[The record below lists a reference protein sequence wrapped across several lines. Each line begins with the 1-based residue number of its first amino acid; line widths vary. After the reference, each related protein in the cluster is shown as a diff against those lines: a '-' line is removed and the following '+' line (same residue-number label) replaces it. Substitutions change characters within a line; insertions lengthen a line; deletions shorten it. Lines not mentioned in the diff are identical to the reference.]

1 MSFWYVY
8 LLEGAAGVERTV
20 APGCAAH
27 YNVDEC
33 DLGRFL
39 QYIWHARAN
48 APEDTPRPKDPVQN
62 LKNGKFETVDLSKVY
77 NIIVGSKYVDGTDPQ
92 RLVGVSDYWKARSI
106 ATTPVSRIEEQ
117 YPENPV
123 KPDKSDYDS
132 TEAFKKANVKFRRA
146 TRVRQLISQAKK
158 SSNMAYMLRVKDF
171 EDYRINK
178 GLLKNDYLGGKDIA
192 IKTLQTGIDSQGGFN
207 SLDVPGTLALH
218 SENPDFEKELKNA
231 CREYRK
237 ADVDHYRAMLSGR
250 RALANCNCDFNQVD
264 GLRPL

>member
-20 APGCAAH
+20 APGCAAE

-33 DLGRFL
+33 DLGNFL
-39 QYIWHARAN
+39 HYIWHAKAN
-48 APEDTPRPKDPVQN
+48 APKDTPWPDDSVRK
-62 LKNGKFETVDLSKVY
+62 LKNGKFETVDLNKVY
-77 NIIVGSKYVDGTDPQ
+77 DIIIQSQYVDGTDPQ

-106 ATTPVSRIEEQ
+106 VTTPVPRIQEQ
-117 YPENPV
+117 YPEDPV
-123 KPDKSDYDS
+123 EPDRSDYDS
-132 TEAFKKANVKFRRA
+132 TKAFKEANAEYKRA
-146 TRVRQLISQAKK
+146 TQVRQLIAQAKK

-171 EDYRINK
+171 EDYRIKK
-178 GLLKNDYLGGKDIA
+178 GLLKHDYLGGKDIA
-192 IKTLQTGIDSQGGFN
+192 VKTLQTGINRLGGFN
-207 SLDVPGTLALH
+207 SLDVPATLALH
-218 SENPDFEKELKNA
+218 SEDPDFEKTLKDA
-231 CREYRK
+231 CRSYRK